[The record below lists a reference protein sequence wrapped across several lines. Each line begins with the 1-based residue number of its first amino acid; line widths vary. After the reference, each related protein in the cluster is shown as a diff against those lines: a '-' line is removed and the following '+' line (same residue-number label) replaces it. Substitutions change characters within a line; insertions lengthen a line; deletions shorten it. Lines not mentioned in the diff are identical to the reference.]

1 MRINTWSRSF
11 LLSFDSRRLSRKCNV
26 TLLTHRSRAPAP
38 GTRFTRVINY
48 SRNLTLF
55 LKNYQLSR
63 CRYIHG
69 QFLQSISR
77 SDLLYLN
84 RLSKSS
90 IKTWLSRLYPLVILL
105 NPQNWNT
112 NSTEGEGEKNIRQKR
127 SINHRNEINPK
138 KFILIPNKWNKWN
151 KWNINE

>member
-1 MRINTWSRSF
+1 MQIYAKVDFTGRGRRGRKRRDLTLVYFHNRVVSPFVSREMRINTWSRSF

-90 IKTWLSRLYPLVILL
+90 IKI
-105 NPQNWNT
+105 
-112 NSTEGEGEKNIRQKR
+112 
-127 SINHRNEINPK
+127 
-138 KFILIPNKWNKWN
+138 
-151 KWNINE
+151 